1 MKFKVLYNP
10 EGYIDIQESVDW
22 YNEQQPGLGRK
33 FYSVLKNQLRKLEK
47 SALQFSIRYD
57 EVRCMPLKK
66 FPFMIHYRIDK
77 ENETVYVE
85 AVFHT
90 HRNPKILTQRNRE

>member
-10 EGYIDIQESVDW
+10 KVYNDIQESIDW

-33 FYSVLKNQLRKLEK
+33 FYSVLKKQLRKLEK

-66 FPFMIHYRIDK
+66 FP
-77 ENETVYVE
+77 
-85 AVFHT
+85 
-90 HRNPKILTQRNRE
+90 L